1 MSPIRVFL
9 VEDEAII
16 REGLRDGIPWQQYG
30 YTFVGEA
37 SDGEQ
42 ALPLVGKG
50 LAGRGQRKP
59 EGDKEKCEKASH
71 AADPL
76 WQRG

>member
-42 ALPLVGKG
+42 ALPLIRRERPDV
-50 LAGRGQRKP
+50 LITT
-59 EGDKEKCEKASH
+59 C
-71 AADPL
+71 
-76 WQRG
+76 